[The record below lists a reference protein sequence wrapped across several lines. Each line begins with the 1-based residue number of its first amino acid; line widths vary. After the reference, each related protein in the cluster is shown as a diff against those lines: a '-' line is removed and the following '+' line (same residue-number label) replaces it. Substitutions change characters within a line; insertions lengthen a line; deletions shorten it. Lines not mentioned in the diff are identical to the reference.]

1 MNSTEQWVSM
11 PGYAGLYEISDHGR
25 IRSFHPSSRRRS
37 EFLKSVLRDDGY
49 LQVAMFKDG
58 IPTTWL
64 VHRAVLFAF
73 VGEPPEGK
81 EGAHRDGDK
90 GNNHKGNLLWATP
103 IENHSHKVSHGT
115 NGAGERNAM
124 AKVTEQIVRAIRSE
138 YVPRSV
144 AASCAALGKR
154 YGLSYQAVWD
164 IVKFRR
170 WKHII

>member
-1 MNSTEQWVSM
+1 MNSTEQWVPM
-11 PGYAGLYEISDHGR
+11 PSYEGLYEISDHGR
-25 IRSFHPSSRRRS
+25 IRSSHPSSKRKG
-37 EFLKSVLRDDGY
+37 EFLRPMARNDGY
-49 LQVAMFKDG
+49 LQVALFKNG
-58 IPTTWL
+58 IATRWL

-73 VGEPPEGK
+73 AGKPPEGK

-90 GNNHKGNLLWATP
+90 RNNCRENLLWATP
-103 IENHSHKVSHGT
+103 TENHSHKVGHGT
-115 NGAGERNAM
+115 NGAGERNSM
-124 AKVTEQIVRAIRSE
+124 AKATDQIVKAIRSE

-144 AASCAALGKR
+144 VASCAALGKR